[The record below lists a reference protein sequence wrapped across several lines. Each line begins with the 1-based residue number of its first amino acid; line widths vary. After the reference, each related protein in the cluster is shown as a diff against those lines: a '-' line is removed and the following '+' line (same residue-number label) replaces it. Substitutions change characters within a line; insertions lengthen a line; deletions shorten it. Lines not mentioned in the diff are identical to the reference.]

1 MAYKKDDSQI
11 QKNQEIR
18 DWIKSYIESL
28 IDELHPQGDVLE
40 VGFDIGQAANR
51 IQSHHP
57 KSHTIIESDPHTAEN
72 AKTWANDHKNV
83 RIIQDS
89 WQVALGGL
97 GTFDAIFF
105 NDSSQDC
112 EMQLMI
118 RQNPQETSNA
128 SAKAKELLTMLEEQL
143 SQITVCFSDREID
156 DFYEKVGKFNLKE
169 LPLFLSKLKEKK
181 HISEQQYKNTMKK
194 YGIGEEIKKDKS
206 ADFKQDPSPM
216 LLFLDECLEKHMR
229 KGSRFSCFLT
239 DTISKY
245 EDSLFFDRI
254 ITNTNVDYREKS
266 INVQVPNCKLEEA
279 LIITVEKT

>member
-97 GTFDAIFF
+97 GTF
-105 NDSSQDC
+105 
-112 EMQLMI
+112 
-118 RQNPQETSNA
+118 
-128 SAKAKELLTMLEEQL
+128 
-143 SQITVCFSDREID
+143 D